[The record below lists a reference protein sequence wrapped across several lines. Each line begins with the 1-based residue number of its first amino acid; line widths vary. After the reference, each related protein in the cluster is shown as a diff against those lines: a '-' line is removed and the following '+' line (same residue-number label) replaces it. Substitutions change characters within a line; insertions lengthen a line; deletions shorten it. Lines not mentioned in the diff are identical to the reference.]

1 MDEKLRDSL
10 MEWYLRYGCN
20 LVSTE
25 GRLHEHEFQSL
36 KLAWC
41 SSYIKLAWC
50 SSYIKGVGLPDYHY
64 KITPEGIEALKN
76 G

>member
-41 SSYIKLAWC
+41 SSYIK
-50 SSYIKGVGLPDYHY
+50 GVGLPDYHY

>member
-10 MEWYLRYGCN
+10 MEWYLRYGGRGIVVFG
-20 LVSTE
+20 LIGTTE
-25 GRLHEHEFQSL
+25 WTWLQD
-36 KLAWC
+36 AWH
-41 SSYIKLAWC
+41 SQYIVPTRNA
-50 SSYIKGVGLPDYHY
+50 PDEY

>member
-10 MEWYLRYGCN
+10 MEWYLHYGEREVY
-20 LVSTE
+20 VSGLIGTKE
-25 GRLHEHEFQSL
+25 WTRLRD
-36 KLAWC
+36 AWHSPC
-41 SSYIKLAWC
+41 IVPTRNAPYK
-50 SSYIKGVGLPDYHY
+50 Y

>member
-10 MEWYLRYGCN
+10 MEWYLQYGERGVD
-20 LVSTE
+20 VSGLIGTKE
-25 GRLHEHEFQSL
+25 
-36 KLAWC
+36 W
-41 SSYIKLAWC
+41 
-50 SSYIKGVGLPDYHY
+50 VGLRAAWPSQYIISTRNALDEY